1 MDTTAPVPSA
11 AVTSASAPPTAVSTA
26 GPAPGDGTRRV
37 TSSAG
42 VHDGQE
48 PHRAGTSLDA
58 GASDGVDGGAVR
70 RPTGADGP
78 TALGS
83 GDADESARLWEEL
96 LTSALLGTDRRPP
109 AGLVDGAIARDLPGA
124 LLDAAALHTVR
135 RRAGLRPG
143 AAVSPPDPAPEDP
156 RTSLPPAARTR
167 LDQLLAGR
175 VAPSPAGRRGA
186 APDLAELLPSWLT
199 LANVH
204 GYKAPSAALPALLD
218 AARARTDL
226 RPQALRLAGP
236 RGLWLARLNP
246 EWRFA
251 LRGAGG
257 RLPSLKDSEGVRA
270 LWDEGLFAERVA
282 LVCAVRTED
291 PAAGL
296 ALLASTWSA
305 ERAED
310 RLMFVDSL
318 RTGLSVADEEFLEAA
333 LADRS
338 RNVRAVAAELLSA
351 LPSSAFAARIAG
363 RAASCVGLDRT
374 APTPTIVVE
383 APHEC
388 DAAMQRDGM
397 VATPPAGRG
406 ERSWWLGQ
414 LVEAA
419 PLPSWSPRFGG
430 RTPEEIVALPVAD
443 DWEGELHAAWCRAA
457 VRQRDPHWSRALLG
471 SPATPPA
478 TGPGTSSLGER
489 AQLLSTLP
497 VEERARWVASFVAAH
512 GLSEAF
518 QLLGVCAVPWAE
530 PLGSAVIDALDI
542 AREAGSYPWSFSG
555 VMGLAERCLAPEAA
569 QQLEFLTARS
579 DEAENRAP
587 GAGDYWAE
595 AFQRLVST
603 LRLRATMQA
612 ELEATEPAGE
622 SGPAPRPEGP
632 VGVRSGPER

>member
-1 MDTTAPVPSA
+1 MDTTTPVPSA
-11 AVTSASAPPTAVSTA
+11 TVTAASAPPTAVSTA
-26 GPAPGDGTRRV
+26 GPAPGDDTHRV
-37 TSSAG
+37 TASAG
-42 VHDGQE
+42 AHDGE
-48 PHRAGTSLDA
+48 GPHPAGTPLDT
-58 GASDGVDGGAVR
+58 GVSNDVDGGAAG
-70 RPTGADGP
+70 RPTGSDGP
-78 TALGS
+78 AALGS
-83 GDADESARLWEEL
+83 SGDEDGSVRLWEEL

-109 AGLVDGAIARDLPGA
+109 AGLVDGATARDLPGA

-143 AAVSPPDPAPEDP
+143 AAASPPDPAPEDP
-156 RTSLPPAARTR
+156 RTPLPPAARAR

-175 VAPSPAGRRGA
+175 TAPSPAGRRGA
-186 APDLAELLPSWLT
+186 APDLAELLPSWLA
-199 LANVH
+199 LANTH
-204 GYKAPSAALPALLD
+204 AYKAPPAALPALLD

-251 LRGAGG
+251 VRATNG
-257 RLPSLKDSEGVRA
+257 RLPSPKDPEGVRT

-282 LVCAVRTED
+282 LLAAVRTED
-291 PAAGL
+291 PTAGL
-296 ALLASTWSA
+296 ALLASTWST

-388 DAAMQRDGM
+388 DTAMQRDGM
-397 VATPPAGRG
+397 VATPPTGRG

-443 DWEGELHAAWCRAA
+443 DWEYELHAAWCRAA

-569 QQLEFLTARS
+569 QRLEFLATRS
-579 DEAENRAP
+579 DEAENGAP

-612 ELEATEPAGE
+612 ELEAPPP
-622 SGPAPRPEGP
+622 SDFSPPPSCP
-632 VGVRSGPER
+632 PNS

>member
-1 MDTTAPVPSA
+1 MDTTTTTSTTPPADDA
-11 AVTSASAPPTAVSTA
+11 AWDELVS
-26 GPAPGDGTRRV
+26 
-37 TSSAG
+37 
-42 VHDGQE
+42 
-48 PHRAGTSLDA
+48 
-58 GASDGVDGGAVR
+58 
-70 RPTGADGP
+70 
-78 TALGS
+78 
-83 GDADESARLWEEL
+83 
-96 LTSALLGTDRRPP
+96 SALLGTDRRPP
-109 AGLVDGAIARDLPGA
+109 AGLAGSTAPRDMPDA

-143 AAVSPPDPAPEDP
+143 PAAPLPDPAPEDP
-156 RTSLPPAARTR
+156 RAPLPEAARRR

-175 VAPSPAGRRGA
+175 AAPSPAGRRGA
-186 APDLAELLPSWLT
+186 APDLAELLPQWLA
-199 LANVH
+199 LANRY
-204 GYKAPSAALPALLD
+204 GYKASPAALPALLD

-251 LRGAGG
+251 LRGTGAGG
-257 RLPSLKDSEGVRA
+257 NLPSPQDPEGVRA
-270 LWDEGLFAERVA
+270 LWEEGLFAERVA
-282 LVCAVRTED
+282 LLAAVRTED

-310 RLMFVDSL
+310 RLMFLDSL
-318 RTGLSVADEEFLEAA
+318 RTGLSDADEEFLEEA
-333 LADRS
+333 LGDRS
-338 RNVRAVAAELLSA
+338 RNVRATAAELLSA
-351 LPSSAFAARIAG
+351 LPASALAG
-363 RAASCVGLDRT
+363 RMAVRAATCVGLDRT
-374 APTPTIVVE
+374 APVPTIAVE

-388 DAAMQRDGM
+388 DAAMQRDGLA
-397 VATPPAGRG
+397 ATPPAGRG

-419 PLPSWSPRFGG
+419 PLPSWPARFGG

-443 DWEGELHAAWCRAA
+443 DWQGELHAAWCRAA
-457 VRQRDPHWSRALLG
+457 VRQRDPAWSRALLG
-471 SPATPPA
+471 APSTPPA
-478 TGPGTSSLGER
+478 TGPGTSSLAER

-497 VEERARWVASFVAAH
+497 LEERARWVASFVAAH

-530 PLGSAVIDALDI
+530 PLGAAVIDALDI

-569 QQLEFLTARS
+569 RQLESLTARP
-579 DEAENRAP
+579 DEAEDHSP

-603 LRLRATMQA
+603 LRLRAAMRA
-612 ELEATEPAGE
+612 ELMPPEPAPVQP
-622 SGPAPRPEGP
+622 SAP
-632 VGVRSGPER
+632 